1 MESRENCQRIAIYE
15 VTAFSISVYFVTVR
29 TCTVKSVGSSCK
41 NSSKIDSIALYIT
54 LEVIFNTTEL

>member
-29 TCTVKSVGSSCK
+29 TCTVKSVGSCK
-41 NSSKIDSIALYIT
+41 TSSKIDSIALYIT
-54 LEVIFNTTEL
+54 LEVIFNTIEL